1 MRLAR
6 YPKNPILKHNPK
18 LAWQSSGIFN
28 PCVIYENGK
37 FIMLFRATG
46 KAKPIKGV
54 GNWEEWRTSSIGYA
68 ESGDGIHFKV
78 RPIPFIKPEYQWEK
92 LGCEDPRVT
101 KVGDTYYI
109 FYSAIS
115 WGSNFLKCRIAL
127 VETKDFKKIKK
138 RGIVG
143 PNFANDPDYLK
154 AAAFFPEKIQNKF
167 CLLFTKQALTKIA
180 NDNLDHHG
188 FPEST
193 IFIAKFTKLKDLIK
207 PPKNFWQNFIAEKEK
222 HILLKPSKSACR
234 GPEVGAPPIK
244 TEKGWLLIY
253 CGESKK
259 REWTIDG
266 VLLDLKNPQRILWRS
281 KNHLLK
287 PEKSYEKNGIIS
299 RVTFP
304 EGAVIIPGH
313 KLMVYYGSA
322 DQGCCLATA
331 KLTE

>member
-1 MRLAR
+1 
-6 YPKNPILKHNPK
+6 
-18 LAWQSSGIFN
+18 
-28 PCVIYENGK
+28 
-37 FIMLFRATG
+37 MLFRATG

-54 GNWEEWRTSSIGYA
+54 GKWKEWRTSSIGYA
-68 ESGDGIHFKV
+68 ESRDGVHFKV
-78 RPIPFIKPEYQWEK
+78 RPIPLIKPKHVWEK

-101 KVGDTYYI
+101 KIGDIYYI

-115 WGSNFLKCRIAL
+115 QGNKFLKCRIAL
-127 VETKDFKKIKK
+127 AETKDFRKIKK
-138 RGIVG
+138 YGIVG
-143 PNFANDPDYLK
+143 PNFITDQDYLK

-167 CLLFTKQALTKIA
+167 CLLLTKQARTKIS
-180 NDNLDHHG
+180 NDKLDHHG

-193 IFIAKFTKLKDLIK
+193 IFAAKFKNLKDLIK
-207 PPKNFWQNFIAEKEK
+207 PQKNFWQNFLTEKEK
-222 HILLKPSKSACR
+222 HILLKPSKTACR

-244 TEKGWLLIY
+244 TKKGWLLIY

-259 REWTIDG
+259 REWTIDAA
-266 VLLDLKNPQRILWRS
+266 LLDLKNPKKIIWRS

-304 EGAVIIPGH
+304 EGAVVIGR
-313 KLMVYYGSA
+313 KLSVYYGSA

-331 KLTE
+331 TLEN